1 MPEGKFV
8 AVVPDDAGLEITTEG
23 WLQVH
28 WACVPAG
35 KFPLRVTCV
44 PQINWLLPAFAA
56 GGVLVRLM
64 MTVSWVEG
72 QPFCEMV
79 SMNTLLPDDRLL
91 TDAFTSDGLEMFA
104 VEGGSK
110 VQVAVPVAGD
120 CPCSV
125 EVLLQTV

>member
-1 MPEGKFV
+1 
-8 AVVPDDAGLEITTEG
+8 
-23 WLQVH
+23 
-28 WACVPAG
+28 
-35 KFPLRVTCV
+35 
-44 PQINWLLPAFAA
+44 
-56 GGVLVRLM
+56 M
-64 MTVSWVEG
+64 MTVSFVEG

-79 SMNTLLPDDRLL
+79 SMNTLLPDDKLL